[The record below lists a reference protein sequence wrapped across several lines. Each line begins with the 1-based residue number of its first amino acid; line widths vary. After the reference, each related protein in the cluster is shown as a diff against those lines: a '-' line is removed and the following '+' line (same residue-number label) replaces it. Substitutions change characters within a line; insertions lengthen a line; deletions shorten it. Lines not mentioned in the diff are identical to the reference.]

1 MDITRKY
8 QSDFGK
14 WYVQVPVNGQNTE
27 FAFDHDPEPIEIAV
41 AIARYEQSIKP
52 AETTMSEVKFVT
64 LLKDG
69 VKLTGVHPD
78 AVPAH
83 LAIGWEVMEKPEKPV
98 EVAVKAADNDTALQ
112 TGGRTAARRST
123 AKKSG

>member
-41 AIARYEQSIKP
+41 AIARYEQSVKP
-52 AETTMSEVKFVT
+52 TEATVELEAEMAKSRKSAKFT
-64 LLKDG
+64 PLPKFQI
-69 VKLTGVHPD
+69 T
-78 AVPAH
+78 
-83 LAIGWEVMEKPEKPV
+83 
-98 EVAVKAADNDTALQ
+98 
-112 TGGRTAARRST
+112 
-123 AKKSG
+123 